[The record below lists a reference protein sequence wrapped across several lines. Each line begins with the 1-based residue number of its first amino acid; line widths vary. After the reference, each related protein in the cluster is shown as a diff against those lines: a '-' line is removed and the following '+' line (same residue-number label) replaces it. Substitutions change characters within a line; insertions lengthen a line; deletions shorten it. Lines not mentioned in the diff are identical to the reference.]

1 MHELTVT
8 QSILDIA
15 LESAKQEGGGKVGR
29 INLII
34 GEMTGVVEECVRVYF
49 RLISKGTAA
58 EDAEL
63 AVRLVPITARCQKC
77 AETFLVRDAGWAC
90 PRCGSTELDIAGGR
104 ELVVESIEVSDG
116 SEST

>member
-8 QSILDIA
+8 QRILDIA
-15 LESAKQEGGGKVGR
+15 LEAAGQEGNAKVGR

-34 GEMTGVVEECVRVYF
+34 GEMTGVVQECVRFYF
-49 RLISKGTAA
+49 DLISRGTVA

-63 AVRLVPITARCQKC
+63 AVRLAPITVRCRGC
-77 AETFLVRDAGWAC
+77 GETFLVRDAGWVC
-90 PRCGSTELDIAGGR
+90 PHCRSTSVDVTGGR
-104 ELVVESIEVSDG
+104 ELIVESIEVSDG

>member
-15 LESAKQEGGGKVGR
+15 LESAGQAGGGKVGR

-34 GEMTGVVEECVRVYF
+34 GEMTGVVEECVRFYF
-49 RLISKGTAA
+49 RVISRGTAA

-63 AVRLVPITARCQKC
+63 AVCLVPITVRCQGC

-90 PRCGSTELDIAGGR
+90 PRCRGTELDIAGGR

-116 SEST
+116 SEGP